1 MRNYLYL
8 FLIGFALIILF
19 SLLFRYGWVLLV
31 IWLLVMVARF
41 IHSLFH
47 KEEQTQEKTYT
58 TYEDPNDYYY
68 DNTSSS
74 YTSSSSQDI
83 IDADYK
89 VVEEEDAHN

>member
-19 SLLFRYGWVLLV
+19 SLLFRYGWILLV
-31 IWLLVMVARF
+31 IWLLVMAARF

-47 KEEQTQEKTYT
+47 KEEETQDETYR

-89 VVEEEDAHN
+89 VVEEEDAHH